1 MSLLKMKS
9 QLSLQDIIVSDF
21 QKKIEKKILKI
32 GQLIPSEEELR
43 KKYGVSR
50 VTVRLALDKL
60 EQKNLI
66 IKKQGVG
73 TFVKNK
79 KIKQSLSTAKTIIDA
94 LREKNLEPKVT
105 VLINKKIKVEKKIK
119 DILNLKENEE
129 AVYLRRIVFL
139 NNYPYALLDTY
150 MPEIFKGVAD
160 AIAKAKNLKT
170 TYQIFEEQFD
180 FVIKEAKYDISVSKL
195 DKDMSKLLKLK
206 KESYCLKNAR
216 ITYSIRGKPLEITN
230 FYYPPEK
237 ANFEVILPRR
247 DKNFL
252 LRVK

>member
-1 MSLLKMKS
+1 MSLLKIKS
-9 QLSLQDIIVSDF
+9 QLSLQDTIVSDF

-32 GQLIPSEEELR
+32 GQLIPTEEELR

-66 IKKQGVG
+66 TKRQGVG

-94 LREKNLEPKVT
+94 LREKNLEPKVI

-119 DILNLKENEE
+119 DILNLKEKEE
-129 AVYLRRIVFL
+129 VVFLRRIVSL

-160 AIAKAKNLKT
+160 TIAKTKNLKT

-180 FVIKEAKYDISVSKL
+180 FVIKEAKYDISVSRL
-195 DKDMSKLLKLK
+195 DKDMAKLLKLK
-206 KESYCLKNAR
+206 KESYCLKNSR
-216 ITYSIRGKPLEITN
+216 ITYSLRGKPLEITN

-237 ANFEVILPRR
+237 ANFEVILPRT

>member
-1 MSLLKMKS
+1 MSLLKIKS

-66 IKKQGVG
+66 TKRQGVG

-94 LREKNLEPKVT
+94 LREKNLEPKVI

-119 DILNLKENEE
+119 DILNLKEKEE
-129 AVYLRRIVFL
+129 VVFLRRIVSL

-160 AIAKAKNLKT
+160 TIAKTKNLKT

-180 FVIKEAKYDISVSKL
+180 FVIKEAKYDISVSRL
-195 DKDMSKLLKLK
+195 DKDMAKLLKLK
-206 KESYCLKNAR
+206 KESYCLKNSR
-216 ITYSIRGKPLEITN
+216 ITYSLRGKPLEITN

-237 ANFEVILPRR
+237 ANFEVILPRT

>member
-1 MSLLKMKS
+1 MSLLKIKS

-66 IKKQGVG
+66 IKRQGVG

-94 LREKNLEPKVT
+94 LREKNLEPKVN

-119 DILNLKENEE
+119 DILNLKANEE
-129 AVYLRRIVFL
+129 AVYLRRIVSL

-180 FVIKEAKYDISVSKL
+180 FVIKEAKYDISVSRL
-195 DKDMSKLLKLK
+195 DEDMSKLLKLK
-206 KESYCLKNAR
+206 KESYCLKNSR

-237 ANFEVILPRR
+237 ANFEVILPRT

>member
-1 MSLLKMKS
+1 MSLLKIKS
-9 QLSLQDIIVSDF
+9 QLSLQDTIVSDF

-66 IKKQGVG
+66 TKRQGVG

-94 LREKNLEPKVT
+94 LREKNLEPKVI

-119 DILNLKENEE
+119 DILNLKEKEE
-129 AVYLRRIVFL
+129 VVFLRRIVSL

-160 AIAKAKNLKT
+160 TIAKTKNLKT

-180 FVIKEAKYDISVSKL
+180 FVIKEAKYDISVSRL
-195 DKDMSKLLKLK
+195 DKDMAKLLKLK
-206 KESYCLKNAR
+206 KESYCLKNSR
-216 ITYSIRGKPLEITN
+216 ITYSLRGKPLEITN

-237 ANFEVILPRR
+237 ANFEVILPRT

>member
-1 MSLLKMKS
+1 MSLLKIKS
-9 QLSLQDIIVSDF
+9 QLSLQDTIVSDF

-32 GQLIPSEEELR
+32 GQLIPTEEELR

-66 IKKQGVG
+66 IKRQGVG

-119 DILNLKENEE
+119 GMLNLKENEE
-129 AVYLRRIVFL
+129 VVFLRRIVSL

-160 AIAKAKNLKT
+160 TIAKAKNLKT

-180 FVIKEAKYDISVSKL
+180 FVIKEAKYDISVSRLK
-195 DKDMSKLLKLK
+195 KDMAKLLKLK
-206 KESYCLKNAR
+206 KESYCLKNSR
-216 ITYSIRGKPLEITN
+216 ITYSLRGKPLEITN

-237 ANFEVILPRR
+237 ANFEVILPRT

>member
-1 MSLLKMKS
+1 MSLLKIKS
-9 QLSLQDIIVSDF
+9 QLSLQDTIVSDF

-32 GQLIPSEEELR
+32 GQLIPTEEELR

-66 IKKQGVG
+66 TKRQGVG

-94 LREKNLEPKVT
+94 LREKNLEPKVI

-119 DILNLKENEE
+119 DILNLKEKEE
-129 AVYLRRIVFL
+129 VVFLRRIVSL

-160 AIAKAKNLKT
+160 IIAKAKNLKT
-170 TYQIFEEQFD
+170 TYQIFEDQFD
-180 FVIKEAKYDISVSKL
+180 FVIKEAKYDISVSRL
-195 DKDMSKLLKLK
+195 DKDMAKLLKLK
-206 KESYCLKNAR
+206 KESYCLKNSR
-216 ITYSIRGKPLEITN
+216 ITYSLRGKPLEITN

-237 ANFEVILPRR
+237 ANFEVILPRT